1 MRERVKR
8 ILRNVDIRDWHVYGG
23 LVVAALGFGGFQ
35 WQAGL
40 VVMGGGL
47 LYLGLRR
54 P

>member
-1 MRERVKR
+1 MKR
-8 ILRNVDIRDWHVYGG
+8 LITLVDIRDAHVYGG
-23 LVVAALGFGGFQ
+23 LLLVAVGFAGLH

-40 VVMGGGL
+40 VVLGGGL

>member
-1 MRERVKR
+1 MKKLLSL
-8 ILRNVDIRDWHVYGG
+8 IDIRDWHVYGG
-23 LVVAALGFGGFQ
+23 LVLLSAGFAGVF

-40 VVMGGGL
+40 VVLGGGL

>member
-1 MRERVKR
+1 MKNLLKH
-8 ILRNVDIRDWHVYGG
+8 IDIRDWHVYGG
-23 LVVAALGFGGFQ
+23 LLLVATGFAGVA

-40 VVMGGGL
+40 VMLGGGL